1 MKITLSEVLFRNE
14 NQNSAKNF
22 NKVNIGYIALWF
34 SYETIVAF
42 RTPQT
47 GLVVCENVW
56 GTTTGKHLNW
66 IDDDKSIRVPREEFL
81 DKLNSIVLNV
91 EIQN

>member
-1 MKITLSEVLFRNE
+1 MKITLSGISFSNE
-14 NQNSAKNF
+14 NQNSARNF
-22 NKVNIGYIALWF
+22 NRVTIGRIILWF

-56 GTTTGKHLNW
+56 GMTTGKHLNW

-81 DKLNSIVLNV
+81 DKLNNIVLNV